1 MQKVHN
7 NKAQIQTYR
16 QTHIKDQSDER
27 EKKIPKGK
35 NGNEKII
42 VDGCFCVNN
51 FCFMR

>member
-1 MQKVHN
+1 MWKVHN
-7 NKAQIQTYR
+7 NKAQIQTYT

-27 EKKIPKGK
+27 KKYPKREK
-35 NGNEKII
+35 NANEKII